1 MKKLLSIIL
10 LTLPVAVMANNF
22 TGNDI
27 TISAESWADGTTN
40 IGGNVIA
47 KPFYDSGNKLYG
59 FKMGAPANLWDIR
72 FHMDG
77 AEKIDLTYRKPTGT
91 TETPYDYDT
100 DLGFHFEDVEGTWR
114 PIVGVTVST
123 PFAPKG
129 FDPSLVKFDE
139 NNIYVN
145 LKGSSCVPW
154 YCGNSG
160 SPTGLSNI
168 ITLNIQFEGDRN
180 VYLFEEIDMLFDW
193 LEVNESQ
200 YFPHHAKTERH
211 PFFGNKM
218 TRWYDD
224 GGAYL

>member
-1 MKKLLSIIL
+1 MV
-10 LTLPVAVMANNF
+10 LT
-22 TGNDI
+22 
-27 TISAESWADGTTN
+27 
-40 IGGNVIA
+40 
-47 KPFYDSGNKLYG
+47 
-59 FKMGAPANLWDIR
+59 PANLWDIR

-145 LKGSSCVPW
+145 LKGSSCVSW
-154 YCGNSG
+154 CAAFKVA
-160 SPTGLSNI
+160 LRA
-168 ITLNIQFEGDRN
+168 Q
-180 VYLFEEIDMLFDW
+180 
-193 LEVNESQ
+193 Q
-200 YFPHHAKTERH
+200 HHHLKHTI
-211 PFFGNKM
+211 
-218 TRWYDD
+218 
-224 GGAYL
+224 